1 MKNNNKNNFGH
12 IYMAVSILFQDFHTL
27 LFSNE
32 VVIFIEHST
41 FERQKFFLCY
51 RGVDVRPPF
60 RSGHGWWCG
69 DATNIQPLI
78 PNTSG
83 CP

>member
-1 MKNNNKNNFGH
+1 MKNKNNNKNNFGH

-41 FERQKFFLCY
+41 FERQKFSVTGG
-51 RGVDVRPPF
+51 RRMSPF
-60 RSGHGWWCG
+60 QIGARVVVV
-69 DATNIQPLI
+69 
-78 PNTSG
+78 
-83 CP
+83 